1 MEKSLNQLRLDA
13 YMQSGVDIQMESDPI
28 CSSAGCDQYKQP
40 EGPKPPPMDY
50 FVPNF
55 GMDHNIIASEEDEK
69 IASALVGHAWA
80 FKTPESWEKWRN
92 RAKDVDYNFDPSLS
106 QDMQTSLSNMNNATQ
121 EYGPNYKWNL
131 AADQPAESLVQLQS
145 DPICSSAGCTQYKQ
159 PEGPEPHPM
168 DYFVPNFGMDR
179 DIKWSEEDEKVA
191 SALVGHAWAFK
202 TPESWEKWR
211 NRAKDAEYN
220 FNMDLSEDMQASLT
234 NMKFAEDTVKK
245 SGFDVQDLKGVEDI
259 LKK

>member
-1 MEKSLNQLRLDA
+1 
-13 YMQSGVDIQMESDPI
+13 
-28 CSSAGCDQYKQP
+28 
-40 EGPKPPPMDY
+40 
-50 FVPNF
+50 
-55 GMDHNIIASEEDEK
+55 
-69 IASALVGHAWA
+69 
-80 FKTPESWEKWRN
+80 
-92 RAKDVDYNFDPSLS
+92 
-106 QDMQTSLSNMNNATQ
+106 
-121 EYGPNYKWNL
+121 
-131 AADQPAESLVQLQS
+131 
-145 DPICSSAGCTQYKQ
+145 
-159 PEGPEPHPM
+159 M